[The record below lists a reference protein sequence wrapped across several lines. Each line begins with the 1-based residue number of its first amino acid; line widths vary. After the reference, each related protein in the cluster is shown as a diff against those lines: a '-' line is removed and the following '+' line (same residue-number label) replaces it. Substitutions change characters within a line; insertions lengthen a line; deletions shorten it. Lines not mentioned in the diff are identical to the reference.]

1 MSGLCLKHD
10 KRLERIEQYGDNM
23 GNMVNMVTLLHNNLQ
38 VMV

>member
-23 GNMVNMVTLLHNNLQ
+23 GNMVTLLHNKLQ

>member
-10 KRLERIEQYGDNM
+10 KRLERIEKYGDNM
-23 GNMVNMVTLLHNNLQ
+23 GNMVNMVTLLHNKLQ